1 MRLFGRADKE
11 IILVRGR
18 GGGGRVMPSK
28 YEHSGVL

>member
-1 MRLFGRADKE
+1 MQLFGRTNKE

-28 YEHSGVL
+28 YEQSGVL